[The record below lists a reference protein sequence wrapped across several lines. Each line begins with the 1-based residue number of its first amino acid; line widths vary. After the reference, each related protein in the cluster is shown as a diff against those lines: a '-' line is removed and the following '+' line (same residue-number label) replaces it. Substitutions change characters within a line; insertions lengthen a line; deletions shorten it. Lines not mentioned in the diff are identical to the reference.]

1 MEMRRRRPIISF
13 SFHLSI
19 NRYIPYI
26 AFFSEL
32 PLIFRI
38 LDASASIRTRCL
50 FKVWQACLSKQL
62 PLCKLEAARWAEK
75 STANQNPD
83 SIAQSKSFVGSS
95 FSLAAI
101 SLLVYNEALCC
112 IAVSKP

>member
-75 STANQNPD
+75 STANQNRTVEVFRWL
-83 SIAQSKSFVGSS
+83 IFFVG
-95 FSLAAI
+95 
-101 SLLVYNEALCC
+101 CH
-112 IAVSKP
+112 KPARL